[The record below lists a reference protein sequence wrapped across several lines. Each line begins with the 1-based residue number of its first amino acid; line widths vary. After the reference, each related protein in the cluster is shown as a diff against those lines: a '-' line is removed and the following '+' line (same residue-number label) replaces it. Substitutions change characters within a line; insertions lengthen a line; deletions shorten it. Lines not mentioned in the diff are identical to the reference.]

1 MTNSVVLTTSVPSV
15 TFTKT
20 GLTVPDEVDIL
31 NGRLND
37 LATAMGGAMS
47 TSLTTPQGQIAMSDA
62 AIIADKND
70 QLLAI
75 VNQINPDYATG
86 RFQDA
91 IGRIYFLDRIPAS
104 GTTVTAT
111 CTGLVNTVIPI
122 GSIAQDKKGYL
133 YHSITEAKIPDSGS
147 VDVVFQNSTTGPLA
161 CQIDD
166 LNTIYSSVP
175 GWSGIS
181 NASAGVPGTDEET
194 RANFEYRRKQS
205 VAKNATNSLHAI
217 YAAVLE
223 VNGVADA
230 YVISNDTSV
239 VKTVGVSKYRIAPNS
254 IYSAVYG
261 GKTEDVARVIWKKKP
276 PGIPTN
282 GNTTHTIVDDEN
294 YVQPYPEYEIK
305 YVIPAPIRVYVD
317 VSLANSDYLPADIET
332 QVKSAIAQAFNGED
346 GGTRARIASTLFA
359 GRYYSGVYNIDTS
372 SVDIYNITLS
382 RDGITYS
389 TSISFGID
397 EIPTLDVDNI
407 SVKLVGS

>member
-1 MTNSVVLTTSVPSV
+1 M
-15 TFTKT
+15 
-20 GLTVPDEVDIL
+20 
-31 NGRLND
+31 RL
-37 LATAMGGAMS
+37 
-47 TSLTTPQGQIAMSDA
+47 
-62 AIIADKND
+62 IADKND

-147 VDVVFQNSTTGPLA
+147 VDVIFQNSTTGPLA

-166 LNTIYSSVP
+166 LNAIYSSVP

-181 NASAGVPGTDEET
+181 NASAGVPGIDEET

-223 VNGVADA
+223 INGVADA

-239 VKTVGVSKYRIAPNS
+239 VKTVGVSKYRMVPNS

>member
-1 MTNSVVLTTSVPSV
+1 MTNSVVLTTSVPGV

-133 YHSITEAKIPDSGS
+133 YHSLTEVKIPGSGS
-147 VDVVFQNSTTGPLA
+147 VDVVFQNSTSGPLA

-166 LNTIYSSVP
+166 LNTIYISVP

-181 NASAGVPGTDEET
+181 NASAGVPGIDEET

-239 VKTVGVSKYRIAPNS
+239 VKTVGVSKYRMVPNS

-294 YVQPYPEYEIK
+294 YVQPYPEYEIN

>member
-1 MTNSVVLTTSVPSV
+1 M
-15 TFTKT
+15 
-20 GLTVPDEVDIL
+20 PDEVDIL

-37 LATAMGGAMS
+37 LATAMGGVMS

-133 YHSITEAKIPDSGS
+133 YHSITEVKIPDSGS
-147 VDVVFQNSTTGPLA
+147 VDVVFQNSTSGPLA

-239 VKTVGVSKYRIAPNS
+239 VKTVGVSKYKMVPNS

-332 QVKSAIAQAFNGED
+332 QVQSAIAQAFNGED

-389 TSISFGID
+389 
-397 EIPTLDVDNI
+397 
-407 SVKLVGS
+407 

>member
-1 MTNSVVLTTSVPSV
+1 M
-15 TFTKT
+15 
-20 GLTVPDEVDIL
+20 PDEVDIL

-37 LATAMGGAMS
+37 LATAMGGVMS

-133 YHSITEAKIPDSGS
+133 YHSITEVKIPDSGS
-147 VDVVFQNSTTGPLA
+147 VDVVFQNSTSGPLA

-239 VKTVGVSKYRIAPNS
+239 VKTVGVSKYKMVPNS

-332 QVKSAIAQAFNGED
+332 QVQSAIAQAFNGED

>member
-1 MTNSVVLTTSVPSV
+1 MTNSVVLTTSVPGV

-147 VDVVFQNSTTGPLA
+147 VDVIFQNSTTGPLA

-181 NASAGVPGTDEET
+181 NASAGVPGIDEET

-223 VNGVADA
+223 INGVADA

-239 VKTVGVSKYRIAPNS
+239 VKTVGVSKYRMVPNS

-294 YVQPYPEYEIK
+294 YVQPYPEYEIN
-305 YVIPAPIRVYVD
+305 YVIPEPIRVYVD

-346 GGTRARIASTLFA
+346 GGTRVRIASTLFA

>member
-1 MTNSVVLTTSVPSV
+1 MTNSVVLTTSVPGV

-133 YHSITEAKIPDSGS
+133 YHSITEVKIPDSGS
-147 VDVVFQNSTTGPLA
+147 VDVVFQNSTSGPLA

-239 VKTVGVSKYRIAPNS
+239 VKTVGVSKYRMVPNS

-332 QVKSAIAQAFNGED
+332 QVQSAIAQAFNGED

>member
-1 MTNSVVLTTSVPSV
+1 MTNSVVLTTSVPGV

-133 YHSITEAKIPDSGS
+133 YHSLTEVKIPGSGS
-147 VDVVFQNSTTGPLA
+147 VDVVFQNSTSGPLA

-181 NASAGVPGTDEET
+181 NASAGVPGIDEET

-239 VKTVGVSKYRIAPNS
+239 VKTVGVSKYRMVPNS

>member
-1 MTNSVVLTTSVPSV
+1 MTNSVVLTTSVPGV

-37 LATAMGGAMS
+37 LATAMGGVMS

-133 YHSITEAKIPDSGS
+133 YHSITEVKIPDSGS
-147 VDVVFQNSTTGPLA
+147 VDVVFQNSTSGPLA

-239 VKTVGVSKYRIAPNS
+239 VKTVGVSKYRMVPNS

-332 QVKSAIAQAFNGED
+332 QVQSAIAQAFNGED